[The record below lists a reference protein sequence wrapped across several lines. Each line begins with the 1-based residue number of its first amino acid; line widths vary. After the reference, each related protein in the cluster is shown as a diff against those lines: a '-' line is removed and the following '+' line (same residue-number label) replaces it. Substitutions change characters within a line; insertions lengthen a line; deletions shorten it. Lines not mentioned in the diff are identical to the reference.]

1 MPSQIDPLDE
11 LFDERDP
18 EEDCSAS
25 CKTCGATGLY
35 WVQGEKWMLYDSRTD
50 ERHACIVIR
59 RRDDT
64 CRP

>member
-1 MPSQIDPLDE
+1 
-11 LFDERDP
+11 
-18 EEDCSAS
+18 
-25 CKTCGATGLY
+25 
-35 WVQGEKWMLYDSRTD
+35 MLYDSRTD